1 MSKNVCYRI
10 ERQGGGI
17 VLTQIWPNNQR
28 YIKMTPS
35 SAEWVAHRILEQLN
49 RDGHRDALPK
59 KAKTAAVSKA
69 QKMADFLFGD
79 NDDTK

>member
-1 MSKNVCYRI
+1 MS
-10 ERQGGGI
+10 
-17 VLTQIWPNNQR
+17 L
-28 YIKMTPS
+28 S
-35 SAEWVAHRILEQLN
+35 SAEWIAHRILEQLN

>member
-10 ERQGGGI
+10 ERQGGVI

-28 YIKMTPS
+28 YIKMSLS

-79 NDDTK
+79 SDDTK

>member
-10 ERQGGGI
+10 ERQGGAI
-17 VLTQIWPNNQR
+17 VLTQIWPDNQR
-28 YIKMTPS
+28 FIKMSLS
-35 SAEWVAHRILEQLN
+35 SAEWIAHRILEQLN
-49 RDGHRDALPK
+49 RDQHRDALPK

-79 NDDTK
+79 SDDTK

>member
-10 ERQGGGI
+10 ERQGGVI

-28 YIKMTPS
+28 YIKMSPS

-49 RDGHRDALPK
+49 RDQHRFCL
-59 KAKTAAVSKA
+59 AVHLETHTFAS
-69 QKMADFLFGD
+69 
-79 NDDTK
+79 